1 MLGVPL
7 STPLSTPTSLS
18 TPSSYTPSLHQPLS
32 TPLTTPSSYTP
43 SLHYPLSTPLTTPTS
58 LYTPHFTIL
67 LYLLTTLTYYTPSIT
82 HYTTTQGKP
91 LAEARGEIAYGA
103 SFVDWFAEEARRTYG
118 ETIPSPATNKR
129 IVTIKQPIGVT
140 ALVTPVSGD

>member
-7 STPLSTPTSLS
+7 STPLSTPTSL
-18 TPSSYTPSLHQPLS
+18 YTPHYTILLY
-32 TPLTTPSSYTP
+32 PLTTPSSLYTLTTPSYYTPYYTP
-43 SLHYPLSTPLTTPTS
+43 SLS
-58 LYTPHFTIL
+58 
-67 LYLLTTLTYYTPSIT
+67 

-140 ALVTPVSGD
+140 ALVTPVSWD